1 MDPIHCRTS
10 SFSSSSSGKTSE
22 SKHVVSSEE
31 FFIEN
36 FDKAIDCWELP
47 KISKEKIY
55 KTKKLDFLKNDYIIK
70 TEERDITLSNPFE
83 TIHLFSEHSL
93 KKLKEKN
100 FNYVHIGLI
109 QVGIKPLTKEGL
121 DTSILDVLR
130 DGRFISFDD
139 SLLSSIESSLCKGP
153 ISFDCYPNITI
164 SLKDKNILKSM
175 ILQIKTHNYNMIEGS
190 IPVALIFKISYKAMI
205 TAFSTQHKFQSKR
218 DETLLLQTDLSRAN
232 TVIPKPIQWK
242 DVHLLE
248 EWILEGAAPPA
259 IPKQLEPNT
268 ELQNVTQYSDGKVKL
283 SFRRSASTRFTDKE
297 SCSSIPSL
305 ERKFTK
311 ISSVINLPFQ
321 SQPRF
326 STSDIPSTSIRSV
339 DYATSVP
346 HPIYTSSQHE
356 QRQEEKEP
364 SPPTSPTFSAVT
376 ENVINVI
383 EKEFKLDKAFLH
395 KDFYSDLNK
404 EKRRWF
410 FKHFLNQRKEIQ
422 QTYYEFVNLHQVH
435 ILFFDWFEIY
445 SSNNNISYPFK
456 ESNPITIRKKT
467 TEWKF
472 SESNRTV
479 DSEHPPLRSITV
491 DHGEPPIEIR
501 ASPYKIPK
509 PNDTDSNLSSIIQQN
524 NFCNTNLNTIEKQ
537 LTRIENQFQQS
548 TISVSPSQKP
558 IPSKSD
564 SDKKLKEPIFK
575 PFQVSKTSQKLVHES
590 KSDFAKA
597 IREQLDRIEAA
608 SSSSSKIQ
616 IAPDTPQSSKIGVL
630 EQDQVSIASSDLEAF
645 TEEPVSKANKIHWEL
660 AIPTSKSPPDL
671 TIDNRPSALNQAR
684 YNASSV
690 YESNIDGMSEYNI
703 LGVLQQMTMA
713 ANAYKTQSGTSDK
726 AIAEILIAG
735 FTGQL
740 KGWWDHLLTKL
751 QQLDILNAIQTDEN
765 GAPILDEFNNPIQ
778 DAVATL
784 ILTISLHFIGDP
796 SHLRDKN
803 AELLHNLRCR
813 KLSDFQE
820 YKTTFFTRLFLR
832 DDANHVTWKEKFLA
846 GLPTLLGEKVRNSI
860 KALYDNRI
868 PYDELTYGKLV
879 SFVNKEGLKICQD
892 LKLQKRLKQELRR
905 SKQELG
911 SFCKQFNYDPFK
923 ASTSKDCNGKCS
935 SKSYKKHYKSKSHR
949 KPFHDLRKLPY
960 KKPSRPYK
968 KHSFSKK
975 KEFKAKLKTP
985 FNFKDAT
992 CFKCGMKGHTA
1003 KFCKMN
1009 KRLQELDLNEDILS
1023 KIAPLLIESSDSE
1036 SSMSG
1041 DSDPL
1046 QVDELFDSDTSA
1058 SSSNDSDSD
1067 SYLKKINVL
1076 TKDQEIFLELVKH
1089 ISDPN
1094 LQNDYLDKLLKTMD
1108 SDKAGTS
1115 AEISKVPIIKKNS
1128 YDLTQILDKKK
1139 TKKMVPNIQDLQKE
1153 IKEIKCEIRD
1163 LKEKQKSDSETIQ
1176 LLLQKQLQDNSDN
1189 ESNPDNGDE
1198 IKVENIESVPNDFL
1212 FVLKQITTRKYLIK
1226 VTLIFSD
1233 DFAMDAIAL
1242 FDTGADLNCIREEI
1256 VPKRFHEKT
1265 KERLS
1270 AANNSKLNIM
1280 PPKKKDTGKAVLKV
1294 TSAQEP
1300 SKEPQSTPS
1309 KEKLLSSAMPIKSW
1323 IEMVEEHG
1331 AQYKSISSDDQV
1343 KQWMSSIT
1351 KSPELMLALQNLS
1364 QSQIS
1369 PQKEI
1374 EISKPSSQNVVVSAE
1389 SSSSQIVLSQP
1400 TPSKKTSDCAPQL
1413 QPSPRNQQQQTS
1425 MPSPSHRAQ
1434 HRASQP
1440 AASSS
1445 IPSPCVQRESA
1456 PAAARSIAHP
1466 NQQQRESASA
1476 QHISPTR
1483 AAQQIC
1489 NADPQREPALARSTA
1504 VRRSSSAT
1512 QHEPALARNTATQRS
1527 ARKASL
1533 SSAQCKPT
1541 TQQHNTT
1548 SLRPVFQPGKS
1559 KSVSAIIVTMPKRKA
1574 STSKSS
1580 KKTPVAKKSKIAA
1593 PTTVPWNTISDSRQA
1608 VRQRSKHGKGM
1619 SVLPL
1624 AESNLGGCL
1633 AFATQQDKERYKDIS
1648 MRKILP
1654 AKYIHYSTLEKLNV
1668 KDNFDSLIDKIGLP
1682 INLCVLDP
1690 DNNDL
1695 HPACKKEFLD
1705 MSVFERTGVVEFK
1718 EGRFQ
1723 FTKPGPTQLP
1733 KKLYARSGATSDDE
1747 FDDDTAAPPTIPSTS
1762 APPLSI

>member
-1 MDPIHCRTS
+1 M
-10 SFSSSSSGKTSE
+10 
-22 SKHVVSSEE
+22 
-31 FFIEN
+31 
-36 FDKAIDCWELP
+36 
-47 KISKEKIY
+47 IS
-55 KTKKLDFLKNDYIIK
+55 
-70 TEERDITLSNPFE
+70 
-83 TIHLFSEHSL
+83 
-93 KKLKEKN
+93 
-100 FNYVHIGLI
+100 
-109 QVGIKPLTKEGL
+109 
-121 DTSILDVLR
+121 
-130 DGRFISFDD
+130 
-139 SLLSSIESSLCKGP
+139 
-153 ISFDCYPNITI
+153 
-164 SLKDKNILKSM
+164 
-175 ILQIKTHNYNMIEGS
+175 
-190 IPVALIFKISYKAMI
+190 
-205 TAFSTQHKFQSKR
+205 AFSTQHKYQSKR
-218 DETLLLQTDLSRAN
+218 DETLLLQTDLSKAN

-242 DVHLLE
+242 DVNLPE

-283 SFRRSASTRFTDKE
+283 SFRRSTSSRFSDKA

-311 ISSVINLPFQ
+311 VPSVINLPFQ
-321 SQPRF
+321 SHPRF
-326 STSDIPSTSIRSV
+326 STSDVPSTSIRSV
-339 DYATSVP
+339 DYTTSVP
-346 HPIYTSSQHE
+346 HPIYTSSQHI
-356 QRQEEKEP
+356 QSHEEKEP

-383 EKEFKLDKAFLH
+383 EKEFELDKTLLH
-395 KDFYSDLNK
+395 NDFYSDLNK
-404 EKRRWF
+404 EKRLWF

-422 QTYYEFVNLHQVH
+422 QFYYEFVNLHKVH
-435 ILFFDWFEIY
+435 LLFFDWFEIY

-467 TEWKF
+467 TEWKL
-472 SESNRTV
+472 SDSNRTI

-491 DHGEPPIEIR
+491 DHGEPPIDIR

-524 NFCNTNLNTIEKQ
+524 NFCSTNLNTIGKQ

-575 PFQVSKTSQKLVHES
+575 PFQVSKISQKLVHES

-597 IREQLDRIEAA
+597 IREQLDRIEAV
-608 SSSSSKIQ
+608 SSSSSKVQ

-645 TEEPVSKANKIHWEL
+645 TEGPVSKANKIHWEL

-690 YESNIDGMSEYNI
+690 YEWNIDGMSEYNI

-751 QQLDILNAIQTDEN
+751 QQLDIFNAIQTDEN

-813 KLSDFQE
+813 KLSDFQD

-868 PYDELTYGKLV
+868 PYDELTYGELV

-911 SFCKQFNYDPFK
+911 GFCKQFNYDPFK

-935 SKSYKKHYKSKSHR
+935 SKPYKKYYKSKSHR
-949 KPFHDLRKLPY
+949 KPFHEFRKLPY

-975 KEFKAKLKTP
+975 KEFKAKPKTP

-1003 KFCKMN
+1003 KFCRMN

-1023 KIAPLLIESSDSE
+1023 KIAPLLVESSDSE

-1058 SSSNDSDSD
+1058 SSSSDSDSD

-1094 LQNDYLDKLLKTMD
+1094 LQKEYLDKLLKTMD

-1115 AEISKVPIIKKNS
+1115 TEISKVPIIKKNS

-1139 TKKMVPNIQDLQKE
+1139 TKKAVPNIQDLQKE

-1176 LLLQKQLQDNSDN
+1176 LLLQKQLQENSDN
-1189 ESNPDNGDE
+1189 ESNPDDGED
-1198 IKVENIESVPNDFL
+1198 IKVENIEFVPNDFL

-1242 FDTGADLNCIREEI
+1242 FDTGADLNCIREDI

-1270 AANNSKLNIM
+1270 AANNSKLNVSSKVEASVYNDKIEFKISFVLTNDIHHAIILGT
-1280 PPKKKDTGKAVLKV
+1280 PFINLITPYAVNYDVPDPDPGNGALKEWRKKRRFTTEDRD
-1294 TSAQEP
+1294 P
-1300 SKEPQSTPS
+1300 
-1309 KEKLLSSAMPIKSW
+1309 
-1323 IEMVEEHG
+1323 
-1331 AQYKSISSDDQV
+1331 
-1343 KQWMSSIT
+1343 
-1351 KSPELMLALQNLS
+1351 
-1364 QSQIS
+1364 
-1369 PQKEI
+1369 
-1374 EISKPSSQNVVVSAE
+1374 VS
-1389 SSSSQIVLSQP
+1389 L
-1400 TPSKKTSDCAPQL
+1400 
-1413 QPSPRNQQQQTS
+1413 
-1425 MPSPSHRAQ
+1425 
-1434 HRASQP
+1434 
-1440 AASSS
+1440 
-1445 IPSPCVQRESA
+1445 
-1456 PAAARSIAHP
+1456 
-1466 NQQQRESASA
+1466 
-1476 QHISPTR
+1476 
-1483 AAQQIC
+1483 
-1489 NADPQREPALARSTA
+1489 PQR
-1504 VRRSSSAT
+1504 
-1512 QHEPALARNTATQRS
+1512 N
-1527 ARKASL
+1527 
-1533 SSAQCKPT
+1533 
-1541 TQQHNTT
+1541 
-1548 SLRPVFQPGKS
+1548 
-1559 KSVSAIIVTMPKRKA
+1559 
-1574 STSKSS
+1574 
-1580 KKTPVAKKSKIAA
+1580 
-1593 PTTVPWNTISDSRQA
+1593 
-1608 VRQRSKHGKGM
+1608 
-1619 SVLPL
+1619 
-1624 AESNLGGCL
+1624 
-1633 AFATQQDKERYKDIS
+1633 
-1648 MRKILP
+1648 
-1654 AKYIHYSTLEKLNV
+1654 
-1668 KDNFDSLIDKIGLP
+1668 
-1682 INLCVLDP
+1682 
-1690 DNNDL
+1690 
-1695 HPACKKEFLD
+1695 
-1705 MSVFERTGVVEFK
+1705 VEFIW
-1718 EGRFQ
+1718 Q
-1723 FTKPGPTQLP
+1723 
-1733 KKLYARSGATSDDE
+1733 
-1747 FDDDTAAPPTIPSTS
+1747 I
-1762 APPLSI
+1762 

>member
-1 MDPIHCRTS
+1 M
-10 SFSSSSSGKTSE
+10 
-22 SKHVVSSEE
+22 
-31 FFIEN
+31 
-36 FDKAIDCWELP
+36 
-47 KISKEKIY
+47 IS
-55 KTKKLDFLKNDYIIK
+55 
-70 TEERDITLSNPFE
+70 
-83 TIHLFSEHSL
+83 
-93 KKLKEKN
+93 
-100 FNYVHIGLI
+100 
-109 QVGIKPLTKEGL
+109 
-121 DTSILDVLR
+121 
-130 DGRFISFDD
+130 
-139 SLLSSIESSLCKGP
+139 
-153 ISFDCYPNITI
+153 
-164 SLKDKNILKSM
+164 
-175 ILQIKTHNYNMIEGS
+175 
-190 IPVALIFKISYKAMI
+190 
-205 TAFSTQHKFQSKR
+205 AFSTQHKYQSKR
-218 DETLLLQTDLSRAN
+218 DETLLLQTDLSKAN

-242 DVHLLE
+242 DVNLPE

-283 SFRRSASTRFTDKE
+283 SFRRSTSSRFSDKA

-311 ISSVINLPFQ
+311 VPSVINLPFQ

-326 STSDIPSTSIRSV
+326 STSDVPSTSIRSV
-339 DYATSVP
+339 DYTTSVP
-346 HPIYTSSQHE
+346 HPIYTSSQHI
-356 QRQEEKEP
+356 QSQEEKET

-383 EKEFKLDKAFLH
+383 EKEFELDKTLLH
-395 KDFYSDLNK
+395 NDFYSDLNK
-404 EKRRWF
+404 EKRLWF

-422 QTYYEFVNLHQVH
+422 QFYYEFVDLHKVH

-467 TEWKF
+467 TEWKL
-472 SESNRTV
+472 SDSNRTI

-491 DHGEPPIEIR
+491 DHGEPPIDIR

-524 NFCNTNLNTIEKQ
+524 NFCSTNLNTIGKQ

-575 PFQVSKTSQKLVHES
+575 PFQVSKISQKLVHES

-608 SSSSSKIQ
+608 SSSFSKVQ

-690 YESNIDGMSEYNI
+690 YEWNIDGMSEYNI

-751 QQLDILNAIQTDEN
+751 QQLDIFNAIQTDEN

-813 KLSDFQE
+813 KLSDFQD

-868 PYDELTYGKLV
+868 PYDELTYGELV

-911 SFCKQFNYDPFK
+911 
-923 ASTSKDCNGKCS
+923 
-935 SKSYKKHYKSKSHR
+935 
-949 KPFHDLRKLPY
+949 
-960 KKPSRPYK
+960 
-968 KHSFSKK
+968 
-975 KEFKAKLKTP
+975 
-985 FNFKDAT
+985 
-992 CFKCGMKGHTA
+992 GHTA
-1003 KFCKMN
+1003 KFCRMN

-1023 KIAPLLIESSDSE
+1023 KIAPLLVESSDSE

-1058 SSSNDSDSD
+1058 SSSSDSDSD

-1094 LQNDYLDKLLKTMD
+1094 LQKEYLDKLLKTMD

-1115 AEISKVPIIKKNS
+1115 TEISKVPIIKKNS

-1139 TKKMVPNIQDLQKE
+1139 TKKAVPNIQDLQKE

-1176 LLLQKQLQDNSDN
+1176 LLLQKQLQENSDN
-1189 ESNPDNGDE
+1189 ESNPDDGED

-1242 FDTGADLNCIREEI
+1242 FDTGADLNCIREDI

-1270 AANNSKLNIM
+1270 AANNSKLNSKLTVNMI
-1280 PPKKKDTGKAVLKV
+1280 KDW
-1294 TSAQEP
+1294 
-1300 SKEPQSTPS
+1300 
-1309 KEKLLSSAMPIKSW
+1309 LSSK
-1323 IEMVEEHG
+1323 
-1331 AQYKSISSDDQV
+1331 
-1343 KQWMSSIT
+1343 
-1351 KSPELMLALQNLS
+1351 NL
-1364 QSQIS
+1364 
-1369 PQKEI
+1369 
-1374 EISKPSSQNVVVSAE
+1374 
-1389 SSSSQIVLSQP
+1389 LQP
-1400 TPSKKTSDCAPQL
+1400 TPEASKA
-1413 QPSPRNQQQQTS
+1413 QQTFLTQKS
-1425 MPSPSHRAQ
+1425 KAQ
-1434 HRASQP
+1434 SLL
-1440 AASSS
+1440 
-1445 IPSPCVQRESA
+1445 
-1456 PAAARSIAHP
+1456 
-1466 NQQQRESASA
+1466 ASA
-1476 QHISPTR
+1476 KTEDEYFKAMEQL
-1483 AAQQIC
+1483 
-1489 NADPQREPALARSTA
+1489 LASR
-1504 VRRSSSAT
+1504 
-1512 QHEPALARNTATQRS
+1512 
-1527 ARKASL
+1527 
-1533 SSAQCKPT
+1533 
-1541 TQQHNTT
+1541 
-1548 SLRPVFQPGKS
+1548 
-1559 KSVSAIIVTMPKRKA
+1559 
-1574 STSKSS
+1574 SKSS
-1580 KKTPVAKKSKIAA
+1580 AA
-1593 PTTVPWNTISDSRQA
+1593 DSSEDEDEDVDDDEEPFIS
-1608 VRQRSKHGKGM
+1608 
-1619 SVLPL
+1619 
-1624 AESNLGGCL
+1624 LG
-1633 AFATQQDKERYKDIS
+1633 
-1648 MRKILP
+1648 
-1654 AKYIHYSTLEKLNV
+1654 N
-1668 KDNFDSLIDKIGLP
+1668 DNEDDCFGIFSLIK
-1682 INLCVLDP
+1682 
-1690 DNNDL
+1690 
-1695 HPACKKEFLD
+1695 HCK
-1705 MSVFERTGVVEFK
+1705 
-1718 EGRFQ
+1718 
-1723 FTKPGPTQLP
+1723 
-1733 KKLYARSGATSDDE
+1733 
-1747 FDDDTAAPPTIPSTS
+1747 
-1762 APPLSI
+1762 